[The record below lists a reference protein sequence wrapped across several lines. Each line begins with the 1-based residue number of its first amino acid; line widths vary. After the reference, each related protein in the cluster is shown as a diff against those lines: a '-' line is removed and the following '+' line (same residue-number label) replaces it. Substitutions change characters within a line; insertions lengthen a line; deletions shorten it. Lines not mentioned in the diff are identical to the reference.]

1 MITFLL
7 FVIIGLLIYI
17 ICGYKKALKPDRT
30 QISWKKLL
38 PGYIGKSC
46 EIVTKDPLIDID
58 VMYSVKGILT
68 DVDEEW
74 LEIECTVKKKKVL
87 KIFRID
93 NVSSIKEIG

>member
-17 ICGYKKALKPDRT
+17 ICGYKKNLKPDRT
-30 QISWKKLL
+30 QISWKKL
-38 PGYIGKSC
+38 
-46 EIVTKDPLIDID
+46 
-58 VMYSVKGILT
+58 
-68 DVDEEW
+68 
-74 LEIECTVKKKKVL
+74 L